1 MAPANLSHDVS
12 HVSDVS
18 YVSLE
23 GEVVSGAAA
32 AAAAATGGAAAVAA
46 LADDDFDLT
55 DDDELLISVE
65 DDSDDEAF
73 LPPSG
78 VDALSKSPTQSI
90 RYIRL
95 PFRLNTPGYVLYV
108 YLINCRY
115 LCQFFLFPR

>member
-32 AAAAATGGAAAVAA
+32 AAAAAATGGAAAA
-46 LADDDFDLT
+46 ADDDFDLT
-55 DDDELLISVE
+55 DDELLISVE

-90 RYIRL
+90 RYVCL
-95 PFRLNTPGYVLYV
+95 FRLHFYGYYS
-108 YLINCRY
+108 
-115 LCQFFLFPR
+115 LFSLLFSIFPPF